1 MDERFKEIGR
11 YMLDVSKYVFTTVL
25 ISSLFSDKSNMN
37 FMYCRLLLFR
47 CCYWSGVCG
56 LLEILKREVK
66 NESGTLFV
74 IDICLYCRCS
84 YMDTNPVGA

>member
-37 FMYCRLLLFR
+37 LYVLSAVAVSLLLLV
-47 CCYWSGVCG
+47 WG
-56 LLEILKREVK
+56 LWFVGNSKKGGE